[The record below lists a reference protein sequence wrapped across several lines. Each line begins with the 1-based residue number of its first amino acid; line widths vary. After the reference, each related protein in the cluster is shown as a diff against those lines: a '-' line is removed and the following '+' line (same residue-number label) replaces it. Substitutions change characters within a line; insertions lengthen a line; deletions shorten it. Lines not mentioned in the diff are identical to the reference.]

1 MSLASFVMGG
11 FVGIVVPA
19 STLASRFVQMKA
31 KDMPMV
37 VMGQYGSRQHHHADH
52 QQHPGYESS
61 LLHGVQ
67 KYGKDCLYTN
77 NSPQSTRSITEFSS
91 VTIAVNMKELRETL
105 CHSVVNLPF
114 RILYYQIEARF
125 SGAMYNGSV
134 SVMPKASYHA
144 LMCGRAPFTRQRP
157 SECGSLLVYTRICS
171 SRMLPAHTPA

>member
-11 FVGIVVPA
+11 FVGMVVPA
-19 STLASRFVQMKA
+19 STLASRFVQMEA

-91 VTIAVNMKELRETL
+91 FIIRREYE
-105 CHSVVNLPF
+105 
-114 RILYYQIEARF
+114 R
-125 SGAMYNGSV
+125 
-134 SVMPKASYHA
+134 
-144 LMCGRAPFTRQRP
+144 
-157 SECGSLLVYTRICS
+157 
-171 SRMLPAHTPA
+171 TP

>member
-105 CHSVVNLPF
+105 VSLCGESTFPYFILPNRSAVFRSDVQRVGFGDAEGVIPSVDV
-114 RILYYQIEARF
+114 RK
-125 SGAMYNGSV
+125 GTV
-134 SVMPKASYHA
+134 
-144 LMCGRAPFTRQRP
+144 
-157 SECGSLLVYTRICS
+157 
-171 SRMLPAHTPA
+171 HTPTAE